1 MVVRVCDNGP
11 GIAEVDRERIFEP
24 YHVAHDSAG
33 QPSSVGLGL
42 TVSRRLAELM
52 AGSLEYHHDNG
63 AVFELTLPRAVEQV
77 SIGLVEDANL
87 SM

>member
-1 MVVRVCDNGP
+1 
-11 GIAEVDRERIFEP
+11 
-24 YHVAHDSAG
+24 
-33 QPSSVGLGL
+33 
-42 TVSRRLAELM
+42 M
-52 AGSLEYHHDNG
+52 AGSLEYRHDNG